1 MRCELLLLSPELKL
15 GHLPSHRQTGHKKK
29 LNTYIGFS
37 ELLDMEPFMEQKS
50 KYHAVV
56 VDSYLSTN
64 ERSCP
69 NLLMVGE
76 SVQSCWKPEQQLS
89 VPSWAGCRSSN

>member
-1 MRCELLLLSPELKL
+1 MSFSWDARWASRKVTVRCELLLLSPELKL

-50 KYHAVV
+50 K
-56 VDSYLSTN
+56 
-64 ERSCP
+64 
-69 NLLMVGE
+69 
-76 SVQSCWKPEQQLS
+76 
-89 VPSWAGCRSSN
+89 